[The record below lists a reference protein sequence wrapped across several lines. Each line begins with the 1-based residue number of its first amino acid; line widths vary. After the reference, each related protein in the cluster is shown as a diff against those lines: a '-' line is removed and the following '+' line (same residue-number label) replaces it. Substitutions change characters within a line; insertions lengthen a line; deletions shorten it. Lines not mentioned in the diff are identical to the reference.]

1 MQSVNCSTWGPG
13 FGVKWR
19 CGLQPMLWAGRVPA
33 DLSRI
38 CTWGSRKELGI
49 ISCACLASHRRDQE
63 LTDTL
68 IPDNCV
74 NTVPS
79 VLSTEGR
86 LVSCI
91 LSCSP
96 LQWCFC
102 FGCTPNLTV
111 CAQVWTQPGFSVPA
125 GYLHLFIFISRLEI
139 VFYFF
144 QNTQV
149 VLSVLGVQKK

>member
-68 IPDNCV
+68 IPDNYVKSSFSAEHRRKAGELYLVLLTSAVVFLFWLYPKSHCLCTGMDTARLFCPCWLFTSV
-74 NTVPS
+74 YFHLQTGDS
-79 VLSTEGR
+79 VLFFSEHSG
-86 LVSCI
+86 
-91 LSCSP
+91 CS
-96 LQWCFC
+96 
-102 FGCTPNLTV
+102 
-111 CAQVWTQPGFSVPA
+111 
-125 GYLHLFIFISRLEI
+125 
-139 VFYFF
+139 
-144 QNTQV
+144 
-149 VLSVLGVQKK
+149 